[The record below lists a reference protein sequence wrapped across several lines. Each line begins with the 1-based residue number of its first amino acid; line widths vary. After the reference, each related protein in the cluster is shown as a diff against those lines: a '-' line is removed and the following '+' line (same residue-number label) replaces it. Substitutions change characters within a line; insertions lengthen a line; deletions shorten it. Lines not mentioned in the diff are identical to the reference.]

1 MFVFYN
7 RSGGIVELYLRKF
20 HNMACVSV
28 YECVSSIIIKKNVNN
43 KLRVFILEL
52 RMKIVQVPI
61 ILTGS
66 WIYNTI
72 YCRYIVFSLSFMYI
86 LYLVGRFG
94 FYFIYGFYGLMTYT

>member
-72 YCRYIVFSLSFMYI
+72 YCIGI
-86 LYLVGRFG
+86 LYFLFLLC
-94 FYFIYGFYGLMTYT
+94 IYYI